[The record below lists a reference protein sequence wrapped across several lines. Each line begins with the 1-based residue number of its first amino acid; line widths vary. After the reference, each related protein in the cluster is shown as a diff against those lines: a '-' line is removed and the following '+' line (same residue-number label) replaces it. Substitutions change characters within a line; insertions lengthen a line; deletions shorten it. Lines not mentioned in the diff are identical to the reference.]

1 MLVSQWS
8 INQRSV
14 DVWGIFVY
22 IQPNLQTNS
31 QRILPM
37 PAPKRDI
44 YLLSSKDLSPETIAV
59 AFAKTSRFP
68 DSFRDIAAELTD
80 EKSAQ
85 FHEKWVVGYGHA
97 SVAEHAVLH
106 LAIENASRIAMEAIE
121 SNRLASYTEK
131 STRYQKW
138 DEDSFHTPLELN
150 GHTRSGHFPLREEY
164 VATCRML
171 FETYA
176 ASLEPVKGMI
186 ATQVPRREDEKD
198 SAYDRRIRSR
208 YVDVCRFILPAAS
221 LANVGMTA
229 NGRVLENAIRKWL
242 SSPLAEVRE
251 IGEAVKG
258 VAQGELPTLVKYAD
272 AVEYWIETG
281 SDLYH
286 RAHGEHGEKNKKD
299 SLARRPGR
307 ALNSVISVVNKD
319 GCSLANYDKDG
330 ENKVL
335 AAALYRF
342 GNISFAEALEKVR
355 AGDREQ
361 LAEALLGKLGR
372 YDVPLRELEH
382 CTYTFDLVMDQGAYA
397 EFKRHRMMTQTPQL
411 QTAAL
416 GHVTPR
422 LITEAGFGFQ
432 YKAAMDAARAMW
444 EKLNDFNPHVA
455 QYVVPN
461 GFNRR
466 VLATFNLR
474 EAYAFCQ
481 LRAASNAHFSIRLV
495 AQRVYEEI
503 ARVHPLL
510 AKYMVLPD
518 EPWGKIEKEYF
529 A

>member
-1 MLVSQWS
+1 
-8 INQRSV
+8 
-14 DVWGIFVY
+14 
-22 IQPNLQTNS
+22 
-31 QRILPM
+31 M
-37 PAPKRDI
+37 PTFKRDI
-44 YLLSSKDLSPETIAV
+44 YLLSSKELSPETIAV

-68 DSFRDIAAELTD
+68 DSFRDIAADLTD

-106 LAIENASRIAMEAIE
+106 LAIENVSRIAMEAIE

-138 DEDSFHTPLELN
+138 NPEAFHIPVELD
-150 GHTRSGHFPLREEY
+150 GHSLRNNY
-164 VATCRML
+164 FDTCRML

-176 ASLEPVKGMI
+176 ASLEPVKALI
-186 ATQVPRREDEKD
+186 AAQVPRRENEKD
-198 SAYDRRIRSR
+198 AAYDRRIRSC

-251 IGEAVKG
+251 IGETVKQ

-272 AVEYWIETG
+272 AVEYWVETG
-281 SDLYH
+281 NGLYH
-286 RAHGEHGEKNKKD
+286 KAHGPSLPAGQGEQGEENKSD
-299 SLARRPGR
+299 AI
-307 ALNSVISVVNKD
+307 LNENKCTLVD
-319 GCSLANYDKDG
+319 YDKDG
-330 ENKVL
+330 ENKIL

-342 GNISFAEALEKVR
+342 GSMPYRNVLDKVCSASQAE
-355 AGDREQ
+355 REQ
-361 LAEALLGKLGR
+361 LVTSLLGRLGR
-372 YDVPLRELEH
+372 FDVPLRELEH

-416 GHVTPR
+416 GYATPR
-422 LITEAGFGFQ
+422 LITEAGFGPE
-432 YKAAMDAARAMW
+432 YEAAMEVAQSTW
-444 EKLNDFNPHVA
+444 EKLNEFSPYVA

-481 LRAASNAHFSIRLV
+481 LRGASNAHFSIRLV

-503 ARVHPLL
+503 LSVHPLL

-518 EPWGKIEKEYF
+518 EPWEKIEKEF
-529 A
+529 FS

>member
-1 MLVSQWS
+1 
-8 INQRSV
+8 
-14 DVWGIFVY
+14 
-22 IQPNLQTNS
+22 
-31 QRILPM
+31 M

-44 YLLSSKDLSPETIAV
+44 YLLSSKELSPETIAV

-68 DSFRDIAAELTD
+68 DSFRDIAADLTD

-138 DEDSFHTPLELN
+138 DEDSFYTPPELDE
-150 GHTRSGHFPLREEY
+150 HPLRDDY
-164 VATCRML
+164 IATARML
-171 FETYA
+171 FGTYM
-176 ASLEPVKGMI
+176 ASLEPVKAVV
-186 ATQVPRREDEKD
+186 ATQTPRRENEKD
-198 SAYDRRIRSR
+198 EAYDRRIRSR

-251 IGEAVKG
+251 IGEAVKR
-258 VAQGELPTLVKYAD
+258 VAQGELPTLVKYAEEVD
-272 AVEYWIETG
+272 YIVESSKDIATLTPGPSPEG
-281 SDLYH
+281 
-286 RAHGEHGEKNKKD
+286 RGESSPPPMREGLGMREN
-299 SLARRPGR
+299 R
-307 ALNSVISVVNKD
+307 
-319 GCSLANYDKDG
+319 CSLVDYGKEG

-342 GNISFAEALEKVR
+342 GNMSYMDAYKQACEPST
-355 AGDREQ
+355 REE
-361 LAEALLGKLGR
+361 LAQALLGRLGR

-382 CTYTFDLVMDQGAYA
+382 STYTFDLIMDQGAYA

-416 GHVTPR
+416 GYATPL
-422 LITEAGFGFQ
+422 LITEAGFGSQ
-432 YKAAMDAARAMW
+432 YDAAMDAARSTW
-444 EKLNDFNPHVA
+444 EKLNEFNPYVA
-455 QYVVPN
+455 QYIVPN

-481 LRAASNAHFSIRLV
+481 LRGASNAHFSIRLV
-495 AQRVYEEI
+495 AQRVYQEI
-503 ARVHPLL
+503 ALVHPLL
-510 AKYMVLPD
+510 AKYISLPD
-518 EPWGKIEKEYF
+518 EPWQAIEDGYFVKGK
-529 A
+529 

>member
-1 MLVSQWS
+1 
-8 INQRSV
+8 
-14 DVWGIFVY
+14 
-22 IQPNLQTNS
+22 
-31 QRILPM
+31 M

-44 YLLSSKDLSPETIAV
+44 YLLSSKELSPETIAV

-138 DEDSFHTPLELN
+138 DEDSFHTPRELD
-150 GHTRSGHFPLREEY
+150 GHPLRDEY

-176 ASLEPVKGMI
+176 AALEPVKAVI
-186 ATQVPRREDEKD
+186 AAQVPRREDEKE
-198 SAYDRRIRSR
+198 SSYDRRIRSR

-242 SSPLAEVRE
+242 SSPLAEMRE
-251 IGEAVKG
+251 IGETVKH
-258 VAQGELPTLVKYAD
+258 VAQRELPTLVKYAE
-272 AVEYWIETG
+272 AMEYLVETP
-281 SDLYH
+281 H
-286 RAHGEHGEKNKKD
+286 RLSSTLRSGDTPPFLQKMG
-299 SLARRPGR
+299 
-307 ALNSVISVVNKD
+307 
-319 GCSLANYDKDG
+319 GCKLVYYDKDG

-342 GNISFAEALEKVR
+342 GNMPFADVMEKVCG
-355 AGDREQ
+355 ALQAERES

-372 YDVPLRELEH
+372 FDVPLRELEH
-382 CTYTFDLVMDQGAYA
+382 CTYTFDLIMDQGAYA

-416 GHVTPR
+416 GHATPR
-422 LITEAGFGFQ
+422 SIAEAGLRSR
-432 YKAAMDAARAMW
+432 YEAAMDTAQSTW
-444 EKLNDFNPHVA
+444 EKLNEFNPYVA

-481 LRAASNAHFSIRLV
+481 LRAASNAHFSIRMV
-495 AQRVYEEI
+495 AQRIYEQI
-503 ARVHPLL
+503 AHVHPLL

-518 EPWGKIEKEYF
+518 EPWQTIEEEYF
-529 A
+529 R

>member
-1 MLVSQWS
+1 
-8 INQRSV
+8 
-14 DVWGIFVY
+14 
-22 IQPNLQTNS
+22 
-31 QRILPM
+31 M
-37 PAPKRDI
+37 PAPKREI

-106 LAIENASRIAMEAIE
+106 LAIENSSRVAMEAIE

-138 DEDSFHTPLELN
+138 DADSFYTPVELD
-150 GHTRSGHFPLREEY
+150 GHPLHDEY

-171 FETYA
+171 FEIYA
-176 ASLEPVKGMI
+176 ASLEPVKAVI
-186 ATQVPRREDEKD
+186 AEQVPRRDNEKD
-198 SAYDRRIRSR
+198 EAYDRRIRSR

-229 NGRVLENAIRKWL
+229 NGRVIENSIRKWL

-251 IGEAVKG
+251 IGETVKA

-272 AVEYWIETG
+272 AVEYLVETSEALTHRPSSLGRGVGETG
-281 SDLYH
+281 DW
-286 RAHGEHGEKNKKD
+286 
-299 SLARRPGR
+299 
-307 ALNSVISVVNKD
+307 
-319 GCSLANYDKDG
+319 CSTVDYDKDG

-342 GNISFAEALEKVR
+342 GNMSFADAMEKVR
-355 AGDREQ
+355 NVSVREQ
-361 LAEALLGKLGR
+361 LAESLLGKLGR
-372 YDVPLRELEH
+372 FDVPLRELEH

-416 GHVTPR
+416 GYTTPR
-422 LITEAGFGFQ
+422 LITEAGFGSE
-432 YKAAMDAARAMW
+432 YEAAMDAAQAMW
-444 EKLNDFNPHVA
+444 KKLNEFNPYIA

-461 GFNRR
+461 SFNRR
-466 VLATFNLR
+466 VLSTFNLR

-503 ARVHPLL
+503 TRVHPLL

-518 EPWGKIEKEYF
+518 EPWGMISEEYF
-529 A
+529 S

>member
-1 MLVSQWS
+1 
-8 INQRSV
+8 
-14 DVWGIFVY
+14 
-22 IQPNLQTNS
+22 
-31 QRILPM
+31 M

-44 YLLSSKDLSPETIAV
+44 YLLSSKELSPETIAV

-68 DSFRDIAAELTD
+68 NSFRDIAADLTD

-138 DEDSFHTPLELN
+138 DEDSFHTPSELDE
-150 GHTRSGHFPLREEY
+150 HTRSGHFPLRDEF
-164 VATCRML
+164 VATCRKL

-176 ASLEPVKGMI
+176 ASLEPVKALI
-186 ATQVPRREDEKD
+186 AAQIPRREDEKEA
-198 SAYDRRIRSR
+198 AYDRRIRSR

-251 IGEAVKG
+251 IGETVKQ
-258 VAQGELPTLVKYAD
+258 VAQRELPTLVKYAE
-272 AVEYWIETG
+272 AVPYWVETG
-281 SDLYH
+281 EDFHH
-286 RAHGEHGEKNKKD
+286 RAHREHGENKKD

-307 ALNSVISVVNKD
+307 AVNSVVSVVSKNRCELVD
-319 GCSLANYDKDG
+319 YDKAG
-330 ENKVL
+330 EDKVL

-342 GNISFAEALEKVR
+342 GNLSYSEALQQVCEPSAREK
-355 AGDREQ
+355 
-361 LAEALLGKLGR
+361 LAEALLGRLGHH
-372 YDVPLRELEH
+372 DVPLRELEH
-382 CTYTFDLVMDQGAYA
+382 CAYTFDLLMDQGAYA

-416 GHVTPR
+416 GYATPR
-422 LITEAGFGFQ
+422 LITEAGFGSQ
-432 YKAAMDAARAMW
+432 YEAAMEAARFTW
-444 EKLNDFNPHVA
+444 EKLNEFNPYVA

-461 GFNRR
+461 GFYRR

-481 LRAASNAHFSIRLV
+481 LRGASNAHFSIRLV
-495 AQRVYEEI
+495 AQLVYEEI
-503 ARVHPLL
+503 TRVHPLL
-510 AKYMVLPD
+510 AKYLTLPD
-518 EPWGKIEKEYF
+518 EPWGKIEREYF
-529 A
+529 TQA

>member
-1 MLVSQWS
+1 
-8 INQRSV
+8 
-14 DVWGIFVY
+14 
-22 IQPNLQTNS
+22 
-31 QRILPM
+31 M

-44 YLLSSKDLSPETIAV
+44 YLLSSKELSPETIAV

-68 DSFRDIAAELTD
+68 DSFRDIAADLTD

-138 DEDSFHTPLELN
+138 DPEAFHMPVELDGHPLCD
-150 GHTRSGHFPLREEY
+150 EY
-164 VATCRML
+164 FATCRML
-171 FETYA
+171 FEAYA
-176 ASLEPVKGMI
+176 ASLEPVKALI
-186 ATQVPRREDEKD
+186 AAQVPRREDEKD
-198 SAYDRRIRSR
+198 AAYDRRIRSR

-251 IGEAVKG
+251 IGETVKQ
-258 VAQGELPTLVKYAD
+258 VARGELPTLVKYAD
-272 AVEYWIETG
+272 VVPYWVETG
-281 SDLYH
+281 EDFYH
-286 RAHGEHGEKNKKD
+286 RARSSAAPKAGFERKDERRKDERKKDERKKD
-299 SLARRPGR
+299 SEL
-307 ALNSVISVVNKD
+307 SVVNENNYVLVD
-319 GCSLANYDKDG
+319 YDKAG
-330 ENKVL
+330 EDKVL

-342 GNISFAEALEKVR
+342 GNLPYAEALKQVCEPS
-355 AGDREQ
+355 AREN
-361 LAEALLGKLGR
+361 LAEALLGRLGQH
-372 YDVPLRELEH
+372 DVPLRELEH
-382 CTYTFDLVMDQGAYA
+382 CTYTFDLLMDQGAYA

-416 GHVTPR
+416 GYAIPR
-422 LITEAGFGFQ
+422 LLTEAGFGSR
-432 YKAAMDAARAMW
+432 YEAAMKAAQSTW
-444 EKLNDFNPHVA
+444 EKLNEFNPYVA

-481 LRAASNAHFSIRLV
+481 LRGASNAHFSIRLV
-495 AQRVYEEI
+495 AQRVYDEI

-510 AKYMVLPD
+510 AKYMKLPD
-518 EPWGKIEKEYF
+518 EPWQTIEESYF
-529 A
+529 VKG